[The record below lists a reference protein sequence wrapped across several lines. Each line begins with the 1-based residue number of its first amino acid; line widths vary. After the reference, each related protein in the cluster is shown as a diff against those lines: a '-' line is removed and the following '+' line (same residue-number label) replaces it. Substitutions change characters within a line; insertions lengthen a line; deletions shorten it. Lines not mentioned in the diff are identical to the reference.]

1 MGKGKKKHNTERD
14 IKSKKRNER
23 RERALGT
30 LKYTSNEH
38 KFKTQN
44 NTIPKLISQK
54 QKIIDEL
61 NRKEKKGSLQ
71 QLINNL
77 NQRLQEN
84 NTSEYSN
91 LYQLVEDSKSN
102 QNLYDKD
109 LDQNLLSNKEKNL
122 EKKLNVTN
130 KDLSRKAYMK
140 VLDQVI
146 ENSDVILEVLDARDP
161 LSCRSKELESSI
173 LGKKGNKKIILV
185 LNKIDLIPVQ
195 NALDWQKYLSKEFG
209 CVLFKSNTQNQNTN
223 LSQSTLFDKNL
234 KEQKDYIEEV
244 LKSNKTIGG
253 EELLNM
259 LKNYSRTGSGV
270 KSSIVV
276 GVVGIPNVG
285 KSSIINSLTRGKN
298 VGVSNTPGFT
308 KGLQEVIL
316 DNNLRLLDCPGV
328 VMSNDENSILHNI
341 IRTEEIKEPIEVV
354 GKIFKKMSQ
363 DYLFKTYDLDISIL
377 KGSELTIEKILYLIG
392 EKLKKYKRGGLVDLD
407 KAARLVINDWNA
419 GKLKYYSL
427 PPGVD
432 KNEYDEKLMK
442 EQSLKIKKMDID
454 KNEYEGKLM
463 KE

>member
-30 LKYTSNEH
+30 LKYTSNVY
-38 KFKTQN
+38 KFKNQN
-44 NTIPKLISQK
+44 STIPKLISQK
-54 QKIIDEL
+54 QKIIHEL
-61 NRKEKKGSLQ
+61 NRKQKTGSRQL
-71 QLINNL
+71 LINNL

-102 QNLYDKD
+102 QNLYDKE
-109 LDQNLLSNKEKNL
+109 LDKNL
-122 EKKLNVTN
+122 VSNQEKLNTEKKLNIIN
-130 KDLSRKAYMK
+130 KDLSRKAYIK
-140 VLDQVI
+140 ILDQVI
-146 ENSDVILEVLDARDP
+146 DNSDVILEVLDARDP
-161 LSCRSKELESSI
+161 LSCRSKELENNI
-173 LGKKGNKKIILV
+173 LSKRGDKKIILV

-209 CVLFKSNTQNQNTN
+209 CVLFKANTQSQNSN

-234 KEQKDYIEEV
+234 KEQKDYIEDV
-244 LKSNKTIGG
+244 LKGNKAIGG

-259 LKNYSRTGSGV
+259 LKNYSRTDSGA

-328 VMSNDENSILHNI
+328 VMSNDENSILHNV
-341 IRTEEIKEPIEVV
+341 IRTEEIKEPIDVV
-354 GKIFKKMSQ
+354 SKIFKKMSQ
-363 DYLFKTYDLDISIL
+363 DYLFKTYELDISVL

-392 EKLKKYKRGGLVDLD
+392 EKLKKYKKGGIVDLD

-419 GKLKYYSL
+419 GKLKYYTV
-427 PPGVD
+427 PPGID
-432 KNEYDEKLMK
+432 RNEFEQKLLL
-442 EQSLKIKKMDID
+442 EQSQKNKNMEID
-454 KNEYEGKLM
+454 K
-463 KE
+463 